1 LSLPRYCGR
10 IVSAG
15 VSTPPVLREGG
26 ADETLGG
33 GNEAMMS
40 ANEAY
45 VPAGSGSWTMLFS
58 LSWAT

>member
-1 LSLPRYCGR
+1 
-10 IVSAG
+10 
-15 VSTPPVLREGG
+15 VLREGG

-40 ANEAY
+40 ANEAC